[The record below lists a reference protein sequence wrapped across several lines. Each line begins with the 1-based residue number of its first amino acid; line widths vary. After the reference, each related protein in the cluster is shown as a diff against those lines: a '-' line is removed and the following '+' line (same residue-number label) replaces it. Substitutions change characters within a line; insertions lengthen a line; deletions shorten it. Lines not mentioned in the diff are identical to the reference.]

1 MTTHPIY
8 DLLMHDVTEPLER
21 SVLNVLIEHAG
32 QKVSRPDLVFKVFGH
47 YVQSKE
53 LANNQDDRKIRE
65 CIERLQQKS
74 FPILASSGSAGYVLA
89 DSDAELDSYLAEIES
104 RRNTLLEKEKALRS
118 SRRWIRSIQEYKA
131 HGPMKQGSMFA
142 KPTVMP

>member
-21 SVLNVLIEHAG
+21 SVMNVLIEHAG

-74 FPILASSGSAGYVLA
+74 FPILA
-89 DSDAELDSYLAEIES
+89 
-104 RRNTLLEKEKALRS
+104 
-118 SRRWIRSIQEYKA
+118 
-131 HGPMKQGSMFA
+131 
-142 KPTVMP
+142 